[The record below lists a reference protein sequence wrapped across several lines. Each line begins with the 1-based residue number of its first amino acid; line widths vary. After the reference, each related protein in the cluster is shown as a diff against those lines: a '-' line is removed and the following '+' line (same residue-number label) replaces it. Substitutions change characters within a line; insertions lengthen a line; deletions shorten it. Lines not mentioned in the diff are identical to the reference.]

1 MDHRHA
7 SADITF
13 ENIAVHCSILG
24 GTDCGILTVSMPNS
38 GPTTTGATP
47 SAICRRLQF
56 DDDEDDNN
64 DVDHQKSSRE
74 SPETVLDYL
83 ERLYE
88 DQVARWNMDFRT
100 MTPLNDGRWRWTR
113 VTASESL
120 PADDCVAVDDRC
132 STVTRNVATKK
143 RRRKMNG
150 KRCSDDV
157 ATTLCSLHNYTAQ
170 RSDL

>member
-1 MDHRHA
+1 MYHRHA
-7 SADITF
+7 SVDITL
-13 ENIAVHCSILG
+13 ENIAGHRSILR
-24 GTDCGILTVSMPNS
+24 GTDYGILTVSMPNS
-38 GPTTTGATP
+38 GPTTP

-64 DVDHQKSSRE
+64 DVDRQKSSRE

-120 PADDCVAVDDRC
+120 PADDYVTVDDSC
-132 STVTRNVATKK
+132 STVARNVATKK
-143 RRRKMNG
+143 RRRKLTG

-157 ATTLCSLHNYTAQ
+157 TIVCVACRSTAQ